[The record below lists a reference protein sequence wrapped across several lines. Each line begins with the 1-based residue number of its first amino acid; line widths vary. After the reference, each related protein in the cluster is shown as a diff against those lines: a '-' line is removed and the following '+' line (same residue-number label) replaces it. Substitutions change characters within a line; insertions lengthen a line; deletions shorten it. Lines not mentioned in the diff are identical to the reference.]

1 VPIPV
6 AKVIAECDDPA
17 YNHLIRYTLQD
28 TQKFFVDQISGDI
41 FAVNPIGGLQMSN
54 ICSRADD
61 CTVEVTAVIQDN
73 RATLTLHVVSI
84 EKPEV
89 LVINSEL
96 PADQLLNQ
104 LNQNSASV
112 WFRSLNVQID
122 ADTTKA
128 ASNSTRAA
136 SNSTRAASNT
146 TRAASNTIRATS
158 NTIRATSNKHFV
170 TARRTDSPGIEYLN
184 RDEAEVVVDGLG
196 IVISSSDEVFVNQQ
210 DNTDGDGGDSNEV
223 PVIVLS
229 VLLSIV
235 LLAII
240 IYFLVLYRRPIM
252 NKFRKEKSGSPPV
265 ERMSP
270 ESGSEVRRPS
280 FSFPS
285 KNPMAASSVLVQE
298 SSEPTKKVYGTPAV
312 GGSSQNGLT
321 REISHELEM
330 KLEKKTAAET
340 GRRGLPPPKEKPL
353 PVGGKAGPTTKKK
366 AAPKVPPATYVDED
380 VGVKFT
386 ERVEVVEVP
395 KQRKQSS
402 NSSGSSESSGS
413 STSGSSSDSGSE
425 EEATTSI

>member
-1 VPIPV
+1 
-6 AKVIAECDDPA
+6 
-17 YNHLIRYTLQD
+17 
-28 TQKFFVDQISGDI
+28 
-41 FAVNPIGGLQMSN
+41 
-54 ICSRADD
+54 
-61 CTVEVTAVIQDN
+61 
-73 RATLTLHVVSI
+73 
-84 EKPEV
+84 
-89 LVINSEL
+89 
-96 PADQLLNQ
+96 
-104 LNQNSASV
+104 
-112 WFRSLNVQID
+112 
-122 ADTTKA
+122 
-128 ASNSTRAA
+128 
-136 SNSTRAASNT
+136 
-146 TRAASNTIRATS
+146 
-158 NTIRATSNKHFV
+158 V

-184 RDEAEVVVDGLG
+184 RDEAEVVVDGSG

-210 DNTDGDGGDSNEV
+210 DNIDGDGGDSNEV

-285 KNPMAASSVLVQE
+285 KNPMAASSVLVQD